1 MTEPT
6 QKKTDYRALMLDA
19 LRKIDAL
26 EGKLKAAQ
34 NQHNEAIAIVGMG
47 CRFPGAEAGLSAYLE
62 LLREGRD
69 AIKPIPAWRW
79 QVDDYFDPD
88 PEQPGKMYVREGG
101 FIEHLDRFD
110 ADFFGIS
117 PREAMTMDPQQRLW
131 LEVCWEALE
140 QANIVPD
147 DLFASQTGVFVGASS
162 FDFAAIMAKKLPIDQ
177 IDAYLGTGASLNI
190 LAGRLS
196 YWLGLTGP
204 SMTVD
209 TACSSSLLAV
219 HNACQSLRLGEC
231 DMALAGG
238 VNVIL
243 APETYV
249 AFSRAGMLSPEAR
262 CKSFAENAD
271 GFIRSEGS
279 GAIVLKRL
287 SDAEKQGDSIWA
299 VIRGSAVNQDGA
311 SGGLTIP
318 SGPSQQAV
326 INTALAAAGVKPEQV
341 GYIEA
346 HGTGTPLG
354 DPIEMR
360 ALAASYGKNRSREPV
375 YVATVKSNLGHLEAA
390 AGIAGLIKTALSLH
404 EDEIFPH
411 LHFSQPSSHIDWQ
424 SWPVKIPLECQ
435 RWPESGKSRIAAL
448 SSFGLSG
455 TNVHLIVEQAPETPL
470 KPVKPGLKLLVLSA
484 KTYPALQQLAA
495 LYAHQVFSQEQAN
508 LADICY
514 SANSRRSRFN
524 HRLVLTADSVHDF
537 KNRLEQFVEQGAETG
552 AYHLVTKPKLRVGL
566 LFTGQGSQWA
576 GMAAQMYGYYPE
588 FTEQVDRCDQLLQQ
602 FSEIN
607 LKRLLLD
614 KTAAEDIGA
623 TSNAQP
629 ALFAFE
635 YAWAKQWQA
644 WGVKPVCLI
653 GHSLGEYV
661 AACIAGVFDLEQGLR
676 LIVDRARFMQQAPG
690 QGGMAAVF
698 ASARQVQRLLSG
710 FPALAI
716 AAFNSAENQVVSG
729 EQTELT
735 RFLQCCDD
743 QGLEHTRLATSHGFH
758 SPCMQPVLTAF
769 ADSFSELQ
777 LNGASVPI
785 IANLTATLETECYA
799 QADYW
804 LQHLR
809 QPVQFQQS
817 VDTLQQL
824 GVDLLLEIGPKPVLT
839 GLVRQNA
846 ANVPVMAT
854 CSGDNGIQIINQA
867 LVSLVACGLEL
878 DWQALNGGR
887 LIDLPTYPWQRQTY
901 WPDWFSN
908 QALTISGQNGLWGQ
922 WLSSSAFPE
931 NTEVFE
937 LKLNAENRP
946 WLSQHRVYGLAIA
959 PLALLIALIYEAM
972 FKRTGRMDYVID
984 DLEIERALLLP
995 EQETIAVQ
1003 LILIHDGAGYS
1014 LQILS
1019 QASKRDAWLQHVSGH
1034 LQQAESTADLA
1045 QPFLALPED
1054 GLVISGQQYYQ
1065 LFAQYGLQYGR
1076 SFQGI
1081 KQLWRQEN
1089 KALAELNEPLI
1100 DEQITAPHPVLLDLA
1115 MQLLAAVF
1123 ELDSEDLRLP
1133 VRIGRI
1139 QCCGQNFTDSRWIS
1153 AALNDAGQVD
1163 LSLYNSRKQLQFSLS
1178 GVEVATVSE
1187 SRLKQMLMP
1196 VSDWSYR
1203 SVWRAHTVA
1212 ANKAAR
1218 SWLLISDQE
1227 NPNIAEQLLSQ
1238 GHQVRVLNFMQLSEA
1253 DLTGVDEIV
1262 DLTALTP
1269 STDPSQAMAACA
1281 RLLPLLQQL
1290 QGHTARLTLVTQ
1302 HAQGE
1307 FCRQLN
1313 YAGAALWGMAAVLLQ
1328 EHAELSPR
1336 IIDLNADEQLLS
1348 ALLDSSGEQRLM
1360 ATEQGLSVQRL
1371 QRYKA
1376 NVDVHQAG
1384 IDSQACYLVTGGLG
1398 ALGVLTTRW
1407 LIARGARH
1415 LYLTSRQENPA
1426 LPAELLAL
1434 QQQHAELELVICHA
1448 DIRQE
1453 QAVEQLFAGMGQSGR
1468 PLKGIMH
1475 CAGFSDDDRLLNQ
1488 SFQRLE
1494 QLNRVKL
1501 QAASLLDK
1509 ASRNLPLDFFL
1520 LYSSLNAV
1528 LGNVGQGAYAA
1539 ANAAMDALAWQRN
1552 HEGYPALSVNWGPW
1566 QTGMQQQSSDA
1577 MREFWQQS
1585 GLGLID
1591 EDRAMSLL
1599 DQLINGQSGQVCI
1612 VNFDWQKVAQT
1623 TFAGDRSDLLK
1634 ELIPAANNESA
1645 TTTGSE
1651 YLERLQMATPE
1662 QMRTLLV
1669 DWVKQ
1674 QLAKILKLPSTQFEL
1689 DSPFSSLGL
1698 DSLAAVEFRS
1708 LMRKTLQI
1716 EVPVSQLLQ
1725 SDGWGLIDY
1734 LEKSLLSS
1742 GSALVESANEDE
1754 EMLEG
1759 EL

>member
-1 MTEPT
+1 MTEKT
-6 QKKTDYRALMLDA
+6 EQKTDYRALMLDA
-19 LRKIDAL
+19 LRKIDTL
-26 EGKLKAAQ
+26 EGKLKTAQ

-69 AIKPIPAWRW
+69 AIKPMPPWRW

-101 FIEHLDRFD
+101 FIEHLDQFD

-117 PREAMTMDPQQRLW
+117 PREAMAMDPQQRLW

-140 QANIVPD
+140 QANIVPE
-147 DLFASQTGVFVGASS
+147 DLFVSQTGVFVGASS

-219 HNACQSLRLGEC
+219 HNACQSLRIGEC

-243 APETYV
+243 AAETYV
-249 AFSRAGMLSPEAR
+249 AFSRARMLSPEAR

-287 SDAEKQGDSIWA
+287 SDAEQNGDSIWA

-326 INTALAAAGVKPEQV
+326 INIALAAAGVKPEQV

-360 ALAASYGKNRSREPV
+360 ALAACYGKNRSQDEPI
-375 YVATVKSNLGHLEAA
+375 YVATVKTNVGHLEAA

-404 EDEIFPH
+404 EAELFPH
-411 LHFSQPSSHIDWQ
+411 LHFTQPSSHIDWQ
-424 SWPVKIPLECQ
+424 SWPVKIPLERQ
-435 RWPESGKSRIAAL
+435 PWTDSGKSRIAAV

-455 TNVHLIVEQAPETPL
+455 TNVHLIVEQAPETRLKETL
-470 KPVKPGLKLLVLSA
+470 KPTGLNLLILSA

-495 LYAHQVFSQEQAN
+495 IYAKQLFDQEQAN

-514 SANSRRSRFN
+514 TANCRRTRFN
-524 HRLVLTADSVHDF
+524 HRLVLTADSANEF
-537 KNRLEQFVEQGAETG
+537 KAQLERFAEPDAVSD
-552 AYHLVTKPKLRVGL
+552 AYHLVTKPKQRVGL

-588 FTEQVDRCDQLLQQ
+588 FTEQVDRCDRLLQQ
-602 FSEIN
+602 FSEID

-661 AACIAGVFDLEQGLR
+661 AACIAGVFDLEQVLR
-676 LIVDRARFMQQAPG
+676 LIVDRARLMQQAPG

-698 ASARQVQRLLSG
+698 ASTRQVQAMLPD

-716 AAFNSAENQVVSG
+716 AAYNSAANQVVSG
-729 EQTELT
+729 EESELVK
-735 RFLQCCDD
+735 FLQSCTE
-743 QGLEHTRLATSHGFH
+743 QGLEYTRLAASHGFH
-758 SPCMQPVLTAF
+758 SPCMQPVLAAF
-769 ADSFSELQ
+769 ADSLVEVR
-777 LNGASVPI
+777 LNSASVPI
-785 IANLTATLETECYA
+785 ISNLTANPETDCYA

-817 VDTLQQL
+817 VDTLQQQGL
-824 GVDLLLEIGPKPVLT
+824 DLLIEIGPKPVLT
-839 GLVRQNA
+839 ALVRQNA

-854 CSGDNGIQIINQA
+854 CSGDNSIQTINQA
-867 LVSLVACGLEL
+867 LVSLIGGGLEL
-878 DWQALNGGR
+878 DWQTLNGGQ
-887 LIDLPTYPWQRQTY
+887 LINLPTYPWQRQTY
-901 WPDWFSN
+901 WPDWFNNQSASN
-908 QALTISGQNGLWGQ
+908 FKQNALWGQ
-922 WLSSSAFPE
+922 WLSSPAWPE

-937 LKLNAENRP
+937 LKLNAAGRA
-946 WLSQHRVYGLAIA
+946 WLNQHQVYGLPIA
-959 PLALLIALIYEAM
+959 PLALLITLIYEAM
-972 FKRTGRMDYVID
+972 FKRNGHMDFAIV
-984 DLEIERALLLP
+984 DLEIERALLIP
-995 EQETIAVQ
+995 EQDDITVQ
-1003 LILIHDGAGYS
+1003 LILIDNDS
-1014 LQILS
+1014 LKILS
-1019 QASKRDAWLQHVSGH
+1019 QRSNTDAWQQHVSAY
-1034 LQQAESTADLA
+1034 LQQTGNTVDSA
-1045 QPFLALPED
+1045 QPFLPLADDATRL
-1054 GLVISGQQYYQ
+1054 SGQQYYE
-1065 LFAQYGLQYGR
+1065 LFAMHGLQYGP

-1081 KQLWRQEN
+1081 EQLWQQGNR
-1089 KALAELNEPLI
+1089 AAAELNVPLI
-1100 DEQITAPHPVLLDLA
+1100 KEQMSAPHPVLLDLA
-1115 MQLLAAVF
+1115 MQLMAAVF
-1123 ELDSEDLRLP
+1123 KPDSDDLRLP
-1133 VRIGRI
+1133 VRIGKI
-1139 QCCGQNFTDSRWIS
+1139 QCFRHDFADSHWIS
-1153 AALNDAGQVD
+1153 GELNEAEQVD
-1163 LSLYNSRKQLQFSLS
+1163 LSLFNSQQQLQFSLS
-1178 GVEVATVSE
+1178 GVEVAAVSE

-1196 VSDWSYR
+1196 VSDWDYQL
-1203 SVWRAHTVA
+1203 VWRSHVA
-1212 ANKAAR
+1212 TANNTAR
-1218 SWLLISDQE
+1218 SWLLISDKN
-1227 NPNIAEQLLSQ
+1227 NPSIAGQLLSQ
-1238 GHQVRVLNFMQLSEA
+1238 GHQVRVLDFKQFAET
-1253 DLTGVDEIV
+1253 DLTGIDEV
-1262 DLTALTP
+1262 VNLTAMSV
-1269 STDPSQAMAACA
+1269 STEPAQAMAVCA
-1281 RLLPLLQQL
+1281 QLLELLQRL
-1290 QGHTARLTLVTQ
+1290 QGHNVRLTLVTRQ
-1302 HAQGE
+1302 AQGE

-1328 EHAELSPR
+1328 EHAELNPR
-1336 IIDLNADEQLLS
+1336 IIDLNADQQLLT
-1348 ALLDSSGEQRLM
+1348 ALFDSSGEQRLM
-1360 ATEQGLSVQRL
+1360 ATEQVVFVQRL
-1371 QRYKA
+1371 QRYKPKTET
-1376 NVDVHQAG
+1376 QIR
-1384 IDSQACYLVTGGLG
+1384 IDSQAGYLVTGGLG
-1398 ALGVLTTRW
+1398 ALGLATACW
-1407 LIARGARH
+1407 LIRQGARQ
-1415 LYLTSRQENPA
+1415 LYLTSRQENSL
-1426 LPAELLAL
+1426 LPVELQAL
-1434 QQQHAELELVICHA
+1434 QQQHADLELVVFQMNITQA
-1448 DIRQE
+1448 
-1453 QAVEQLFAGMGQSGR
+1453 QAVEQLFADITQSGR
-1468 PLKGIMH
+1468 PLKGIIH
-1475 CAGFSDDDRLLNQ
+1475 CAGFSDDDLLLNQ
-1488 SFQRLE
+1488 SAQRLE
-1494 QLNRVKL
+1494 QLNWVKL
-1501 QAASLLDK
+1501 QAAALLDK
-1509 ASRNLPLDFFL
+1509 ASRHMPLDFFW
-1520 LYSSLNAV
+1520 LYSSLNAL

-1552 HEGYPALSVNWGPW
+1552 HEGFPALSINWGPW
-1566 QTGMQQQSSDA
+1566 KNGMQQQSSDA
-1577 MREFWQQS
+1577 MREFWQQL

-1591 EDRAMSLL
+1591 EERAGAILDR
-1599 DQLINGQSGQVCI
+1599 LINRQNGQACI
-1612 VNFDWQKVAQT
+1612 VNFDWQKVSLSMAYG
-1623 TFAGDRSDLLK
+1623 ANPDLLK
-1634 ELIPAANNESA
+1634 ELIPANNVA
-1645 TTTGSE
+1645 RAINTAE
-1651 YLERLQMATPE
+1651 YLERLWKADPE
-1662 QMRTLLV
+1662 QIRELLA
-1669 DWVKQ
+1669 DWVRQ
-1674 QLAKILKLPSTQFEL
+1674 QLAQILKLPTSQLEL
-1689 DSPFSSLGL
+1689 GSSLSSLGL

-1708 LMRKTLQI
+1708 LMRKTLQT

-1734 LEKSLLSS
+1734 LEKSLLLS
-1742 GSALVESANEDE
+1742 GLALVEQGNEDE
-1754 EMLEG
+1754 DMLEG